1 VDNDLVLNGSES
13 KKTFKLILDPDFIF
27 IRKLRMKL
35 IRKIGPRFELP
46 VPSEFEGR
54 KMVLTCH
61 FCGEPGHKLSHCPNL
76 PEDMRDQQQFNGDND
91 FLHNTLSY
99 LF

>member
-1 VDNDLVLNGSES
+1 
-13 KKTFKLILDPDFIF
+13 
-27 IRKLRMKL
+27 MKL

-91 FLHNTLSY
+91 FLQTVIPILSTNLPSALKAAFTHKKISY
-99 LF
+99 NKILVLRPNLIV